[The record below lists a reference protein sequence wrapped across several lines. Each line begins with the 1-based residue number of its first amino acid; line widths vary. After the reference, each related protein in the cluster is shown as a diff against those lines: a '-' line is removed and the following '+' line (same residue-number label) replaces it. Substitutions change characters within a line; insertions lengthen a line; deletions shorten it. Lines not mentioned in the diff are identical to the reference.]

1 MRKERK
7 KNVKEN
13 FGREDGDLFHGG
25 DLGCFYVCLFG
36 LFLVHLE
43 PKNIPLNL
51 SGLLLKIPHVTHLLK
66 EPENWSIRVLK

>member
-1 MRKERK
+1 
-7 KNVKEN
+7 VKEN

-51 SGLLLKIPHVTHLLK
+51 SG
-66 EPENWSIRVLK
+66 